1 MAEFTTGVYQNEF
14 LPEGGTDVHAIVT
27 VTCTNAGSAG
37 RTGSG
42 DAGEI
47 IVIDTSR
54 SMEEAGVRAAQFAAA
69 TALDQ
74 ILDGVWFAVIAGN
87 HQARLC
93 YPDGYTAAMIQMSPQ
108 TRHAAK
114 QSLARLYADGG
125 TAMGTWLLAAAQL
138 FDTVPSLTQ
147 RHVMLLTDGENQH
160 ETPEQLTRAIETVRG
175 RFQADCRGLGAAWVV
190 DEVRRISDALMGTVD
205 LIPRREDMA
214 AEFEALMR
222 KSMGRGVAEAS
233 LRVWAPQGAEVLFVR
248 QVAPTLEELTSR
260 RRSGPNPLTG
270 EYPTGAW
277 GDESRDYHVAVRL
290 PAKSVGAEQLAARVQ
305 LAVGGEVVTQGLVK
319 ARWSGDDSLTARI
332 NPEVAHYTG
341 QTEMATAIQQGLAAK
356 AVGDDRT
363 ATTRLG
369 RAVQLAAESGDSEA
383 TNRLARVVD
392 IDDAGTGAVRLKR
405 GVDKLDEQFD
415 AGGVRMR
422 VQLPADGID
431 TLAERLRDA
440 TRDRARILPPA

>member
-27 VTCTNAGSAG
+27 VTCTGAGGAG
-37 RTGSG
+37 QTGSG

-47 IVIDTSR
+47 IVVDTSR
-54 SMEEAGVRAAQFAAA
+54 SMEEAGVRAAQYAAA
-69 TALDQ
+69 AALDQ

-93 YPDGYTAAMIQMSPQ
+93 YPDGYSAAMVRMSPQ
-108 TRHAAK
+108 TRNAAK

-147 RHVMLLTDGENQH
+147 KHVMLLTDGENQH
-160 ETPEQLTRAIETVRG
+160 ETPEQLTKAIETVRG

-190 DEVRRISDALMGTVD
+190 DEVRRISDALMGTVG

-214 AEFEALMR
+214 AEFESLMR
-222 KSMGRGVAEAS
+222 TAMGRGVAEAS
-233 LRVWAPQGAEVLFVR
+233 LKVWAPQGAEVLFVR
-248 QVAPTLEELTSR
+248 QVAPTLEDLTPR
-260 RRSGPNPLTG
+260 RRAEGPLTG
-270 EYPTGAW
+270 VYPTGAW
-277 GDESRDYHVAVRL
+277 GDESRDYHVSVRL
-290 PAKSVGAEQLAARVQ
+290 PAKAVGAEQLAARVQ

-363 ATTRLG
+363 ATTKLG
-369 RAVQLAAESGDSEA
+369 RAVQLATEAGDAAA
-383 TNRLARVVD
+383 TDRLSRVVD
-392 IDDAGTGAVRLKR
+392 IDDAATGTVRLKR
-405 GVDKLDEQFD
+405 GVDKLDEMALD
-415 AGGVRMR
+415 TASTKTTRVRK
-422 VQLPADGID
+422 
-431 TLAERLRDA
+431 
-440 TRDRARILPPA
+440 